1 MLVGGLFTS
10 EACLGMCAFLLIIIF
25 GHCLDAFGS
34 ATSGMR
40 DYALANL
47 FCVLLVY
54 VIAKR
59 DDRLTLDHLWTRN
72 GRSATGA

>member
-1 MLVGGLFTS
+1 MVCSLQRR
-10 EACLGMCAFLLIIIF
+10 ALGCATFLLIVIF

-59 DDRLTLDHLWTRN
+59 DDRLTLDHLRRMIR
-72 GRSATGA
+72 G